1 MDLNDVI
8 NEYMSLEE
16 TNLSFKGLSLNTF
29 ILVNNN

>member
-16 TNLSFKGLSLNTF
+16 TNLSLKGLSLNKF
-29 ILVNNN
+29 ILENNN

>member
-16 TNLSFKGLSLNTF
+16 TNLILKGLSFNTF
-29 ILVNNN
+29 ILLNNN